1 MGKGKEDVFS
11 YFFKNL
17 SNVNDSKYF
26 AGLMMLILNIGGK
39 YVTVSLSKNQEMYL
53 KSFIFR
59 QFFIFTVVWIA
70 TREIITSI
78 ILTTAFITLTN
89 YLFNEESQ
97 LCILPNR
104 FKKLASA
111 IDTNHDDV
119 ISDEELENAI
129 KMIQK
134 VKRNTKQHLI

>member
-1 MGKGKEDVFS
+1 MGKGKEGLFS
-11 YFFKNL
+11 YFFNNL

-70 TREIITSI
+70 TREIVTSI

-89 YLFNEESQ
+89 YLFNEESK
-97 LCILPNR
+97 LCILPKR
-104 FKKLASA
+104 FKALASA
-111 IDTNHDDV
+111 IDTNNDDV

-129 KMIQK
+129 QMIQK
-134 VKRNTKQHLI
+134 VKRNSKSNLM

>member
-1 MGKGKEDVFS
+1 MGKGKQSAFS
-11 YFFKNL
+11 YLFNHL

-39 YVTVSLSKNQEMYL
+39 YVSVSLSKNQEMYL

-97 LCILPNR
+97 LCILPKR
-104 FKKLASA
+104 FKTLASV
-111 IDTNHDDV
+111 IDTNSDDV

-134 VKRNTKQHLI
+134 VKRSTKSNQL